1 MEVEGLRL
9 RGWFLRT
16 GWQSCCLG
24 LARLQRLWLLLLLG
38 LQQRRRARN
47 LLGQRDGEVLG
58 GAWSLRRS
66 CLRQLDCV
74 RLEGLRLLAWVVR
87 LPEHG
92 RSLPSRA
99 VALGSVGKW
108 RLAESIATVDGDR
121 LMLLLECLLQRII
134 GRHALTGMVVLRDDP
149 VHDRWLLEGRED
161 VVQVSTTCYLS
172 VIGSLPV
179 RRERG

>member
-1 MEVEGLRL
+1 MSLESGLPPKER
-9 RGWFLRT
+9 
-16 GWQSCCLG
+16 S
-24 LARLQRLWLLLLLG
+24 
-38 LQQRRRARN
+38 
-47 LLGQRDGEVLG
+47 
-58 GAWSLRRS
+58 RRS
-66 CLRQLDCV
+66 R
-74 RLEGLRLLAWVVR
+74 
-87 LPEHG
+87 
-92 RSLPSRA
+92 
-99 VALGSVGKW
+99 

-121 LMLLLECLLQRII
+121 LVLLLECLLQRII